1 MWKASSNLLGLNTL
15 MTCLNYSIALCWTT
29 SAKQVSSRIQD
40 RAPGQRGKKSA
51 SLATSCFW
59 WEPSWFDIRKNKNT
73 LARQPP
79 SCLFRQRWNI
89 RVLYIRVLC
98 ISWQITLF
106 SIFFVLLRKKMERPI
121 ETSDILL
128 GADIS
133 KILSIPRLGTTLK
146 WMYCLIVLVAIMVH
160 ARDCLYRRK

>member
-1 MWKASSNLLGLNTL
+1 
-15 MTCLNYSIALCWTT
+15 
-29 SAKQVSSRIQD
+29 
-40 RAPGQRGKKSA
+40 
-51 SLATSCFW
+51 
-59 WEPSWFDIRKNKNT
+59 
-73 LARQPP
+73 
-79 SCLFRQRWNI
+79 
-89 RVLYIRVLC
+89 
-98 ISWQITLF
+98 
-106 SIFFVLLRKKMERPI
+106 MERPI